1 MFRGTFEHSIDA
13 KGRTSVPGKFRD
25 LLADQAEARLVST
38 MDLEA
43 RCLHIRTLP
52 EWEKVEQQLLK
63 LPQLDPAV
71 QHVRRF
77 YVGSAQELEIDK
89 MGRVLIP
96 STLREYARLTKDVI
110 WSGQLS
116 LIELWSKDGWKKAQA
131 SLASGEHAAEIARV
145 LAELR

>member
-25 LLADQAEARLVST
+25 QLAEPQDPRLVAT
-38 MDLEA
+38 MDLVA
-43 RCLHIRTLP
+43 RCLHLRTVP
-52 EWEKVEQQLLK
+52 EWEKVEQQILK
-63 LPQLDPAV
+63 LPQLEPAV

-77 YVGSAQELEIDK
+77 YVGSAHELELDK

-96 STLREYARLTKDVI
+96 PTLREYARLTKDVI

-116 LIELWSKDGWKKAQA
+116 LIEVWSKEGWKKAQV
-131 SLASGEHAAEIARV
+131 SLTNGEHASEIARV